1 MSANRS
7 PDPSHDLLHQCFR
20 VAALPSPAVSGNGAD
35 GTEVVLSI
43 VVPARDEAAN
53 LARLVADV
61 HAAFE
66 TVGLPWELVIVD
78 DGSADDTRAVLAA
91 ITRQDP
97 RVRTVR
103 LERPLGQTRALQAG
117 FAVVR
122 GDYIAT
128 LDADLQCAPADL
140 PVLLAACHAADLAC
154 GIRNGRKDAFSRRL
168 SSALSNA
175 ARRLLVAPAVRDLAC
190 PLRVFRR
197 DALVAIA
204 RVTPL
209 FDGAHRWLPALF
221 VLAGLRVVQRPVQHH
236 PRLAGESKYT
246 TRGRVLPVLGEL
258 GHVIALR
265 LRRSRRFRVVAGL
278 ALVGLVALVVLHG
291 LGTWPL
297 MEPDEG
303 RNAEVAREMLES
315 GRWGVP
321 HFNGLPYLDK
331 PVLLFWMIAIA
342 FRAAGVGEGAAR
354 LPSALAT
361 IATMLLTYDLG
372 TVLLGRRRGL
382 VAALVLVT
390 TPMVLAFARIV
401 IFDSLL
407 TALVAGAL
415 CCLVRARVRGNSRL
429 WLPLAGLAMGA
440 ATLTKGPVGF
450 AVPLIA
456 WWAARGALPER
467 PDEHRTWSMLAGI
480 AVVILVVVPWL
491 VVVERQQPHFLR
503 YALFDETLLRLTSR
517 ERFHRGGPV
526 YFYLATL
533 PWALGAWSVVLAAL
547 APSLV
552 RRYRAGGRAASAMAF
567 CVRAVVPVVIFF
579 TLSASKRPHYVLPL
593 LVPLSVLVAIALTAE
608 PAKVVAAMRSIGRWA
623 VLAGAATVLAV
634 AAGFQGG
641 GGTFA
646 LVSRHV
652 MAVAGLFLVAWG
664 ATTTLLGRRPA
675 AAIACGALFAPG
687 LGLALLGP
695 LAPYAEAR
703 SSRVLASYIEPGAT
717 VICFDTFRTSLPF
730 YLRRPVVIASDT
742 GRPLTSNYVVAQ
754 RGLIETGD
762 YLVPMRALPDLL
774 TTSARPVIVA
784 SRADT
789 EALSRFSSR
798 PLSPLYGDRTTILF
812 QPKD

>member
-1 MSANRS
+1 
-7 PDPSHDLLHQCFR
+7 
-20 VAALPSPAVSGNGAD
+20 VTGNGAD
-35 GTEVVLSI
+35 GTDVVLSI
-43 VVPARDEAAN
+43 VVPARDEAPN
-53 LARLVADV
+53 LGRLVADV

-66 TVGLPWELVIVD
+66 TVALPWELIIVD
-78 DGSADDTRAVLAA
+78 DGSVDDTRAVLAA

-97 RVRTVR
+97 RVRSVR
-103 LERPLGQTRALQAG
+103 LETPIGQTGALEAG
-117 FAVVR
+117 FALVR
-122 GDYIAT
+122 GDYIGT

-140 PVLLAACHAADLAC
+140 PELLAACHDADLAC
-154 GIRNGRKDAFSRRL
+154 GIRNGRKDALSRRL

-197 DALVAIA
+197 NALAVIA

-221 VLAGLRVVQRPVQHH
+221 VLAGLRVVQRPVQHY
-236 PRLAGESKYT
+236 PRMAGASKYT
-246 TRGRVLPVLGEL
+246 TRGRVVPVLGEL
-258 GHVIALR
+258 GHVVALR

-278 ALVGLVALVVLHG
+278 ALVALVALFLLHG

-303 RNAEVAREMLES
+303 RNAEVAREMLAS
-315 GRWGVP
+315 GQWSVP

-331 PVLLFWMIAIA
+331 PVLLFWTIALA
-342 FRAAGVGEGAAR
+342 FHATGVSELAAR
-354 LPSALAT
+354 LPSALAA

-372 TVLLGRRRGL
+372 SVLLGRRRGL
-382 VAALVLVT
+382 VAALVLIT
-390 TPMVLAFARIV
+390 TPMVLVYARLV

-415 CCLVRARVRGNSRL
+415 CCLVRARIRGRSRL

-467 PDEHRTWSMLAGI
+467 PDEHRRWSMLVGI
-480 AVVILVVVPWL
+480 AVFTLVVVPWL
-491 VVVERQQPHFLR
+491 VAVARQQPHFLR
-503 YALFDETLLRLTSR
+503 YALFDETVLRLTSPA
-517 ERFHRGGPV
+517 RFNRSEPV
-526 YFYLATL
+526 YFYLETL
-533 PWALGAWSVVLAAL
+533 AWALGVWGAMLAAL
-547 APSLV
+547 APTLL
-552 RRYRAGGRAASAMAF
+552 RRRRVGGRDASVMAF

-579 TLSASKRPHYVLPL
+579 TLSASKRPHYILPL
-593 LVPLSVLVAIALTAE
+593 LVPLSILVAVALTAE
-608 PAKVVAAMRSIGRWA
+608 SARAVAAMRSVGRWA
-623 VLAGAATVLAV
+623 VLAGSVMVLVVAV
-634 AAGFQGG
+634 GFQGHNH
-641 GGTFA
+641 TFA
-646 LVSRHV
+646 LVARPV
-652 MAVAGLFLVAWG
+652 LTVAGLFLVAWG
-664 ATTTLLGRRPA
+664 ATTALVARRPA

-703 SSRVLASYIEPGAT
+703 SSRALASYIEPGAT

-742 GRPLTSNYVVAQ
+742 GRPLTSNYVIAQ
-754 RGLIETGD
+754 RGVIDTGKH
-762 YLVPMRALPDLL
+762 LVPIRALPDLL
-774 TTSARPVIVA
+774 ATSTRPVIVA
-784 SRADT
+784 SRTDT
-789 EALSRFSSR
+789 RELSRFSSR
-798 PLSPLYGDRTTILF
+798 PLSTLYADRSTVLF
-812 QPKD
+812 QPTD